1 MDRPCR
7 RRPTSARSTPAARRR
22 TTASGPTRAGS
33 AGFAPP
39 PPPAR
44 RDDIVDVLHGVEVAD
59 PYRWLEDGDSPEVTA
74 WVEAQNARTRAV
86 LDALPQREPLHRR
99 FLALL
104 EAGSVGA
111 PHVGGDRVFTLE
123 RYGDLDQAVVVVRS
137 AVDPSAPPRVLVDP
151 HAQAADH
158 AAAVDWFSPSP
169 DGRLLAYG
177 VSEGGS
183 EHGVL
188 RIVDVD
194 TGDHLP
200 DAIAPVRHPSL
211 AWLPDGS
218 AFAYSRL
225 PDPATVPAGEAG
237 YWEQVF
243 WHEVGRDPAG
253 DELILGGSD
262 LDRTALPMAD
272 ISPDGRWLVLHV
284 HLMPTRTDVIVLDRA
299 TGARTV
305 AVAGEEAWTWAT
317 VVDGTFYAH
326 TSVGAPRGRIV
337 AAPAATPQMEGWT
350 TVVAEGEAVLD
361 GMAVAGPSLLVVT
374 SEHAASRLWRYGLDG
389 AAPPEEIALPGL
401 GTVGAVDADP
411 AVERAFL
418 TFTSFTAPP
427 SLWRWSGGDPAAL
440 VAWSDHPSPVDP
452 SRFRTEQVF
461 YPSTDGTRIPLFLV
475 SAVDTEPDP
484 DTPTVLYGYGGFAVT
499 STPAFSPGI
508 VAWCE
513 AGGVYALA
521 GIRGGGEYGEDWHR
535 AGMLHRKQNVFDDF
549 AAAADWLVAEG
560 RTSPGRLAIR
570 GGSNGGLLVGAT
582 VVQRPDLCRTAVCA
596 VPLLDMLRYQRFL
609 IGALWVPEY
618 GDPDDPEDFAALLA
632 YSPYHNVVD
641 GQAYPSL
648 LVLTGESDSRV
659 DPMHARKFTARLQ
672 ACGAPVLLRVESRAG
687 HGVGKPRWKQAD
699 ELADTWSFLCWQ
711 LGVDQPALNV

>member
-1 MDRPCR
+1 M
-7 RRPTSARSTPAARRR
+7 
-22 TTASGPTRAGS
+22 
-33 AGFAPP
+33 
-39 PPPAR
+39 
-44 RDDIVDVLHGVEVAD
+44 
-59 PYRWLEDGDSPEVTA
+59 EDGESPEVQV
-74 WVEAQNARTRAV
+74 WVEAQNARTRSV
-86 LDALPQREPLHRR
+86 LDALPQRAALHRR
-99 FLALL
+99 FLELL

-111 PHVGGDRVFTLE
+111 PQVAGERVFTLE

-137 AVDPSAPPRVLVDP
+137 AVDPTTAPGQIVVDP
-151 HAQAADH
+151 HALAADH
-158 AAAVDWFSPSP
+158 AVAVDWFSPSP

-177 VSEGGS
+177 VSEAGS

-194 TGDHLP
+194 TGAHLP
-200 DAIAPVRHPSL
+200 DAIGPVRHPSL
-211 AWLPDGS
+211 AWLADGS

-225 PDPATVPAGEAG
+225 PDPSTVPAGEEG

-243 WHEVGRDPAG
+243 WHDVGGDPAA

-262 LDRTALPMAD
+262 LDRTALPMAA

-284 HLMPTRTDVIVLDRA
+284 HLMPTRTDVIVLDRS

-317 VVDGTFYAH
+317 VVDGTFWAH
-326 TSVGAPRGRIV
+326 TSVGAARGRIV
-337 AAPAATPQMEGWT
+337 KAPAGAPQCETWT
-350 TVVAEGEAVLD
+350 TVVPESEAVID
-361 GMAVAGPSLLVVT
+361 GMAVAGGSLLVAT
-374 SEHAASRLWRYGLDG
+374 SEHAASRLWRYPLD
-389 AAPPEEIALPGL
+389 ASAPPEEIALPG
-401 GTVGAVDADP
+401 VGAIGAIDADP
-411 AVERAFL
+411 AVDRAFL
-418 TFTSFTAPP
+418 TFTAFTTPS
-427 SLWRWSGGDPAAL
+427 SLWRWSHDHPAT
-440 VAWSDHPSPVDP
+440 VTPWSAHPSPVDP
-452 SRFRTEQVF
+452 DRFQTEQVF
-461 YPSTDGTRIPLFLV
+461 YPSFDGTRVPMFLV
-475 SAVDTEPDP
+475 SATGTSPSPV
-484 DTPTVLYGYGGFAVT
+484 TPTVLSGYGGFAVT

-535 AGMLHRKQNVFDDF
+535 AGMLHQKQNALDDF

-560 RTSPGRLAIR
+560 RTSRPRLAIR

-582 VVQRPDLCRTAVCA
+582 LTQRPDLCRTAVCA

-641 GQAYPSL
+641 GRPYPAV
-648 LVLTGESDSRV
+648 LVLTAESDSRV

-672 ACGAPVLLRVESRAG
+672 AAVAGEAPVLLRVESRAG

-699 ELADTWSFLCWQ
+699 ELADTWAFLLWQ
-711 LGVDQPALNV
+711 LDVAATPLPR